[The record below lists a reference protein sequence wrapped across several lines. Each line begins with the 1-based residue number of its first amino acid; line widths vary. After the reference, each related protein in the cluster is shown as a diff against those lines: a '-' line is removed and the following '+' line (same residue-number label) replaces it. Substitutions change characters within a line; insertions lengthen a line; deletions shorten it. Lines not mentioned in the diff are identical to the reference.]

1 MTRRMLVV
9 GRNPNKPSHLKGL
22 RDAILLRWAVG
33 QLTST
38 MTHSEAR
45 TGKAQMSTPEH
56 REPVSHAAIPPT
68 VASPRGAV
76 KVGLVQINNS
86 FSGQNYLPYSVA
98 LLQTYV
104 QQKSADPGRY
114 RFLPPLYKRV
124 RIADAV
130 EALLDAD
137 LVGFSTYVWNGRI
150 SLEIARRLKAAK
162 PGIVIVFGG
171 PHVPDQPEA
180 FLRAHRQIDIA
191 VHNEGERTFLQLLE
205 MFPGGNWENL
215 PGVSFVKPDGG
226 FVRNPNTE
234 RARDLDEIPSPFLE
248 GAFDEIMA
256 ANPQESWIGLWETNR
271 GCPFRCTFCD
281 WGSATAAKVTKFGEE
296 RLYAEVDWFAEKKIE
311 YIFCCDANFG
321 IQKRDVD
328 IAKYVS
334 EVKGSTGYP
343 VALSVQNTKN
353 ATERAYETQKIL
365 SDAGLNK
372 GVALSM
378 QSVDMTTLEAIKR
391 DNISLG
397 TYMELQ
403 RRFTRDKVE
412 TYSDLI
418 LGLPGETYESFVKGV
433 DQLME
438 NGQHNRIQFNNLSI
452 LPNAEMGDPAYQAK
466 YGMITVESKIINIHG
481 ERIEL
486 DDDVPEVQDLVIATA
501 ATPLADWRR
510 TRVFCWMTALLH
522 FDKLFQIPLILAHGI
537 SGISYRDMIEAF
549 MAADPRRFPMIAE
562 INAFFHSE
570 AESIQRGGAEYV
582 FSKEYLNIFWPAD
595 EYIFVKLTA
604 EGKFDAFYAEAGKL
618 LLETLS
624 ARHGTLPM
632 DVIEEAVRL
641 NHALVNQPFAK
652 ADLRVHL
659 RYDLLDYW
667 RKVRDGEQA
676 LLRET
681 PLVVEIDRT
690 SKPYDDFQKWCREIV
705 WWGNKKGAYLYSP
718 RAAAITPEL
727 AGHY

>member
-1 MTRRMLVV
+1 MSAAPPPSLAPSADAAPSPPDRPVV
-9 GRNPNKPSHLKGL
+9 
-22 RDAILLRWAVG
+22 
-33 QLTST
+33 
-38 MTHSEAR
+38 
-45 TGKAQMSTPEH
+45 
-56 REPVSHAAIPPT
+56 
-68 VASPRGAV
+68 
-76 KVGLVQINNS
+76 VGLVQINNS

-104 QQKSADPGRY
+104 QKMAANPGRY
-114 RFLPPLYKRV
+114 RFLPPLYKRL

-130 EALLDAD
+130 QALAGAD

-150 SLEIARRLKAAK
+150 SLEIARRLKALK
-162 PGIVIVFGG
+162 PDIAIVFGG

-180 FLRAHRQIDIA
+180 FLRAHRQIDLA

-205 MFPGGNWENL
+205 RFPDRAAWRDV
-215 PGVSFVKPDGG
+215 PGVSFLTEQGS
-226 FVRNPNTE
+226 FVRNPNIDRVRE
-234 RARDLDEIPSPFLE
+234 LDEIPSPFLE

-256 ANPQESWIGLWETNR
+256 ANRDESWIGLWETNR

-296 RLYAEVDWFAEKKIE
+296 RLHREIDWFAERRIE

-328 IAKYVS
+328 LARYVA
-334 EVKGSTGYP
+334 EVKRSTGFP

-378 QSVDMTTLEAIKR
+378 QSVDPATLQAIKR

-403 RRFTRDKVE
+403 RRFTRDRVE

-418 LGLPGETYESFVKGV
+418 LGLPGETYESFVRGV

-452 LPNAEMGDPAYQAK
+452 LPNAEMGDAAYQAK
-466 YGMITVESKIINIHG
+466 FGMVTVESKIINIHG
-481 ERIEL
+481 ERVEL
-486 DDDVPEVQDLVIATA
+486 DDDVPEVQDLVVATA
-501 ATPLADWRR
+501 AMPAADWRR
-510 TRVFCWMTALLH
+510 ARVFCWMTALLH

-537 SGISYRDMIEAF
+537 ARLSYREMIEAF
-549 MAADPRRFPMIAE
+549 MAADQKRFPLLAG
-562 INAFFHSE
+562 INAFFHAE
-570 AESIQRGGAEYV
+570 ARSIQQGGPEYV
-582 FSKEYLNIFWPAD
+582 FSKEYLGIYWPAD
-595 EYIFVKLTA
+595 EYVFVTLTA
-604 EGKFDAFYAEAGKL
+604 EGKFDAFYAEAAQL
-618 LLETLS
+618 LRDSIGARS
-624 ARHGTLPM
+624 AGLPL
-632 DVIEEAVRL
+632 DVIDEAVRL
-641 NHALVNQPFAK
+641 NHALVHQPFASS
-652 ADLRVHL
+652 DLNVRL
-659 RYDLLDYW
+659 SYDLLDYW
-667 RKVRDGEQA
+667 RRVRNGQDAVLQRA
-676 LLRET
+676 
-681 PLVVEIDRT
+681 PLVVQVDRT
-690 SKPYDDFQKWCREIV
+690 SKPYDDLQRWCREIV

-718 RAAAITPEL
+718 RTADITPEL

>member
-1 MTRRMLVV
+1 MTTPKDLM
-9 GRNPNKPSHLKGL
+9 
-22 RDAILLRWAVG
+22 
-33 QLTST
+33 TST
-38 MTHSEAR
+38 SVAPDNGR
-45 TGKAQMSTPEH
+45 QSAATP
-56 REPVSHAAIPPT
+56 
-68 VASPRGAV
+68 AV
-76 KVGLVQINNS
+76 KIGLVQINNS
-86 FSGQNYLPYSVA
+86 FSGQNYLPYSIA

-104 QQKSADPGRY
+104 QKFSPNPARY
-114 RFLPPLYKRV
+114 EFMTPLYKRV

-130 EALLDAD
+130 EQLKDAD
-137 LVGFSTYVWNGRI
+137 IIGFSTYVWNGRI
-150 SLEIARRLKAAK
+150 SLEIARRLKELK
-162 PGIVIVFGG
+162 PGIVVMFGG

-180 FLRAHRQIDIA
+180 FMRANRQIDLA
-191 VHNEGERTFLQLLE
+191 VHNEGEITFLKLLE
-205 MFPGGNWENL
+205 SYPHRESWASL
-215 PGVSFVKPDGG
+215 PGVSMVKADGS
-226 FVRNPNTE
+226 FVRNANSD
-234 RARDLDEIPSPFLE
+234 RVRDLDEIPSPFLE
-248 GAFDEIMA
+248 GAFDSIMK
-256 ANPQESWIGLWETNR
+256 ANPNESWIGLWETNR

-281 WGSATAAKVTKFGEE
+281 WGSATAAKVTKFGDD
-296 RLYAEVDWFAEKKIE
+296 RLFAEVDWFAEKKIE

-328 IAKYVS
+328 IANHVAKIKK
-334 EVKGSTGYP
+334 ETGYP

-353 ATERAYETQKIL
+353 ATERAYLTQKIL

-378 QSVDMTTLEAIKR
+378 QSVDMPTLEAIKR
-391 DNISLG
+391 DNISLN

-433 DQLME
+433 DLLME

-452 LPNAEMGDPAYQAK
+452 LPNAEMGDPAYQKK
-466 YGMITVESKIINIHG
+466 YGMVTVESKIINIHG

-486 DDDVPEVQDLVIATA
+486 DDDVPELQDLVIATA
-501 ATPLADWRR
+501 AMPPADWRR
-510 TRVFCWMTALLH
+510 TRIFCWMTALLH

-537 SGISYRDMIEAF
+537 SGIAYRDMIEAF
-549 MAADPRRFPMIAE
+549 LLADPKRYPMIAE
-562 INAFFHSE
+562 INAFFESE
-570 AESIQRGGAEYV
+570 AAAIQKGGSEYV

-595 EYIFVKLTA
+595 EYIFVKLTH

-618 LLETLS
+618 LSETLA
-624 ARHGTLPM
+624 ARHSGLPM
-632 DVIEEAVRL
+632 DVIEEAIKL
-641 NHALVNQPFAK
+641 NHALVHQPFAK
-652 ADLRVHL
+652 TNLKVKL

-667 RKVRDGEQA
+667 NKVRGGEQA
-676 LLRET
+676 LLREQ
-681 PLVVEIDRT
+681 PMVIEIDRT

-718 RAAAITPEL
+718 NATVITQEL

>member
-1 MTRRMLVV
+1 MSSRSR
-9 GRNPNKPSHLKGL
+9 
-22 RDAILLRWAVG
+22 
-33 QLTST
+33 
-38 MTHSEAR
+38 
-45 TGKAQMSTPEH
+45 STPD
-56 REPVSHAAIPPT
+56 
-68 VASPRGAV
+68 VAGPI
-76 KVGLVQINNS
+76 KIGLVQINNS
-86 FSGQNYLPYSVA
+86 FSGQNYLPYSIA

-104 QQKSADPGRY
+104 QKFAPDPGRY
-114 RFLPPLYKRV
+114 AFLTPLYKRV

-130 EALLDAD
+130 EALKDAD

-150 SLEIARRLKAAK
+150 SLEIARRLKALR

-180 FLRAHRQIDIA
+180 FLRANPQIDLA
-191 VHNEGERTFLQLLE
+191 VHNEGERTFLKLLE
-205 MFPGGNWENL
+205 AWPDRDAWMAL
-215 PGVSFVKPDGG
+215 AGVSMVRADGA
-226 FVRNPNTE
+226 FVRNPNID
-234 RARDLDEIPSPFLE
+234 RVRDLDEIPSPFLE
-248 GAFDEIMA
+248 GAFDAIMDE
-256 ANPQESWIGLWETNR
+256 NPHESWIGLWETNR

-281 WGSATAAKVTKFGEE
+281 WGSATAGKVTKFGEE
-296 RLYAEVDWFAEKKIE
+296 RLYLEVDWFAKRKIE

-328 IAKYVS
+328 IANYVAD
-334 EVKGSTGYP
+334 VKKTTGYP

-353 ATERAYETQKIL
+353 ATERAYLTQKIL

-378 QSVDMTTLEAIKR
+378 QSVDMPTLEAIKR

-403 RRFTRDKVE
+403 RRFTKDKVE

-418 LGLPGETYESFVKGV
+418 LGLPGETYESFVRGV

-452 LPNAEMGDPAYQAK
+452 LPNAEMGDPAYQKK
-466 YGMITVESKIINIHG
+466 YGMVTVESKIINIHG

-486 DDDVPEVQDLVIATA
+486 DDDVPEVQDLVVATA

-510 TRVFCWMTALLH
+510 TRTFCWMTALLH

-549 MAADPRRFPMIAE
+549 TQADPARYPLIAG
-562 INAFFHSE
+562 INAFFESE
-570 AESIQRGGAEYV
+570 ARSIQHGGSEYV
-582 FSKEYLNIFWPAD
+582 FSKEYLNIYWPAD
-595 EYIFVKLTA
+595 EFIFVKLTA
-604 EGKFDAFYAEAGKL
+604 EGKFDAFYAEAGRL
-618 LLETLS
+618 LAETVT
-624 ARHGTLPM
+624 ARHAGLPM
-632 DVIEEAVRL
+632 DMIDDAIKL
-641 NHALVNQPFAK
+641 NHALVHQPFARTNLTV
-652 ADLRVHL
+652 AL
-659 RYDLLDYW
+659 RYDILDYW
-667 RKVRDGEQA
+667 YKVRTGEQA
-676 LLRET
+676 ALREK
-681 PLVVEIDRT
+681 PMLVEIDRAAR
-690 SKPYDDFQKWCREIV
+690 PYDDFQKWCREIV

-718 RAAAITPEL
+718 TAREITPEL

>member
-1 MTRRMLVV
+1 MTNDPA
-9 GRNPNKPSHLKGL
+9 G
-22 RDAILLRWAVG
+22 
-33 QLTST
+33 
-38 MTHSEAR
+38 
-45 TGKAQMSTPEH
+45 
-56 REPVSHAAIPPT
+56 PVKI
-68 VASPRGAV
+68 
-76 KVGLVQINNS
+76 GLVQINNS
-86 FSGQNYLPYSVA
+86 FSGQNYLPYSIA

-104 QQKSADPGRY
+104 QKFAVDPGSY
-114 RFLPPLYKRV
+114 EFLTPLYKRV

-130 EALLDAD
+130 EALREAD
-137 LVGFSTYVWNGRI
+137 LVGFSSYVWNGRI
-150 SLEIARRLKAAK
+150 SLEIARRLKLLK

-180 FLRAHRQIDIA
+180 FLRANPQIDLA
-191 VHNEGERTFLQLLE
+191 VHNEGERTFLKLLE
-205 MFPGGNWENL
+205 AWPDRDAWAAMA
-215 PGVSFVKPDGG
+215 GVSMVKADGS
-226 FVRNPNTE
+226 FVRNPNID
-234 RARDLDEIPSPFLE
+234 RVRDLDEIPSPFIE
-248 GAFDEIMA
+248 GAFDAIMA
-256 ANPQESWIGLWETNR
+256 ANPDESWIGLWETNR

-281 WGSATAAKVTKFGEE
+281 WGSATAGKVTKFGEE
-296 RLYAEVDWFAEKKIE
+296 RLFREVDWFAEKKIE

-328 IAKYVS
+328 LANYVADI
-334 EVKGSTGYP
+334 KKTTGYP

-353 ATERAYETQKIL
+353 ATERAYLTQKIL

-403 RRFTRDKVE
+403 RRFTKDKVE

-452 LPNAEMGDPAYQAK
+452 LPNAEMGAPAYQAK
-466 YGMITVESKIINIHG
+466 YGMVTVESKIINIHG
-481 ERIEL
+481 ERIDL

-510 TRVFCWMTALLH
+510 TRIFCWMTALLH

-549 MAADPRRFPMIAE
+549 MAADPARFPLIAG
-562 INAFFHSE
+562 INAFFESE
-570 AESIQRGGAEYV
+570 AKSIQHGGSEYV
-582 FSKEYLNIFWPAD
+582 FSKEYLNIYWPAD

-604 EGKFDAFYAEAGKL
+604 EGTFDAFYDEAGKL
-618 LLETLS
+618 LAETLS
-624 ARHGTLPM
+624 TRHGSLPM
-632 DVIEEAVRL
+632 DVIDEAVRL
-641 NHALVNQPFAK
+641 NHALVNQPFATRNRT
-652 ADLRVHL
+652 LEL
-659 RYDLLDYW
+659 RYDLLGYW
-667 RKVRDGEQA
+667 HAVRNGEQA
-676 LLRET
+676 LLREV
-681 PLVVEIDRT
+681 PVLVEIDRLG
-690 SKPYDDFQKWCREIV
+690 KCYDDFQKWCREIV

-718 RAAAITPEL
+718 TAKEITPEL

>member
-1 MTRRMLVV
+1 MSTGIRPAPIVAGQRPAETP
-9 GRNPNKPSHLKGL
+9 RNP
-22 RDAILLRWAVG
+22 V
-33 QLTST
+33 
-38 MTHSEAR
+38 
-45 TGKAQMSTPEH
+45 
-56 REPVSHAAIPPT
+56 V
-68 VASPRGAV
+68 
-76 KVGLVQINNS
+76 VGLVQINNS

-104 QQKSADPGRY
+104 QKMAADPGRY

-130 EALLDAD
+130 EALKEAD

-150 SLEIARRLKAAK
+150 SLEIARRLKALK
-162 PGIVIVFGG
+162 PAIVIVFGG

-180 FLRAHRQIDIA
+180 FLRANPQVDLA
-191 VHNEGERTFLQLLE
+191 VHNEGERTFLGVLDA
-205 MFPGGNWENL
+205 FPAGREAWQAL
-215 PGVSFVKPDGG
+215 PGVSMVKPDGG
-226 FVRNPNTE
+226 FVRNPNID
-234 RARDLDEIPSPFLE
+234 RVRDLDEIPSPFLE
-248 GAFDEIMA
+248 GAFDAIMA
-256 ANPQESWIGLWETNR
+256 ANPHESWIGLWETNR

-296 RLYAEVDWFAEKKIE
+296 RLYREVDWFAANRIE

-328 IAKYVS
+328 IAKYVAAI
-334 EVKGSTGYP
+334 KKATGYP

-353 ATERAYETQKIL
+353 ATERAYETQRIL

-378 QSVDMTTLEAIKR
+378 QSVDKATLVAIKR
-391 DNISLG
+391 DNIALG

-418 LGLPGETYESFVKGV
+418 LGLPGETYESFVQGV
-433 DQLME
+433 DQLIE

-466 YGMITVESKIINIHG
+466 YGMVTVESKIINIHG

-486 DDDVPEVQDLVIATA
+486 DDDVPEVQDLVVATA
-501 ATPLADWRR
+501 AMPPPDWRR

-522 FDKLFQIPLILAHGI
+522 FDKLFQLPLILAHGI
-537 SGISYRDMIEAF
+537 SGIAYRDLIEAF
-549 MAADPRRFPMIAE
+549 MAADPARYPLIAE

-570 AESIQRGGAEYV
+570 AESIQQGGAEYV
-582 FSKEYLNIFWPAD
+582 FSKEYLGIYWPAD
-595 EYIFVKLTA
+595 EFIFVKLTA
-604 EGKFDAFYAEAGKL
+604 EGRFDAFYAEAGTL
-618 LLETLS
+618 LAETVG
-624 ARHGTLPM
+624 ARSNGLRM
-632 DVIEEAVRL
+632 EIIEEAIRL
-641 NHALVNQPFAK
+641 NHALVNQPFARN
-652 ADLRVHL
+652 DLTLRVRHN
-659 RYDLLDYW
+659 LLDYW
-667 RKVRDGEQA
+667 TKVRSGEPA
-676 LLRET
+676 DLAEAAIA
-681 PLVVEIDRT
+681 VDIDRT

-705 WWGNKKGAYLYSP
+705 WWGNKKGAYLYAP
-718 RAAAITPEL
+718 RAVEITPEL